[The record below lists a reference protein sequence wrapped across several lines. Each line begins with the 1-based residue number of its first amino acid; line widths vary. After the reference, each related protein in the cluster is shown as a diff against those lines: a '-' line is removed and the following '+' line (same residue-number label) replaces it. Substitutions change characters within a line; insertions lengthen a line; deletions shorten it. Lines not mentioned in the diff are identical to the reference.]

1 MSRAHALAVVG
12 LLCWG
17 LAACGGPPKAA
28 AEEVKP
34 EAPSEPVRSGGPDLA
49 GYAVAESLGGMFT
62 AAWRPLEGA
71 VPVNELFEIEVLLF
85 EGRGRE
91 VPLSGVGVQV
101 SAWMPDHMHG
111 MSRRPEATEVAPGRY
126 RVRGVLLHMEG
137 FWQLFV
143 DVIRDGVSERAEF
156 TLTLG

>member
-1 MSRAHALAVVG
+1 MLKSVWAAGAFLPLALS
-12 LLCWG
+12 
-17 LAACGGPPKAA
+17 ACG
-28 AEEVKP
+28 
-34 EAPSEPVRSGGPDLA
+34 APARASKGVPGAEPVPEQEAQPDLA

-62 AAWRPLEGA
+62 AAWRPVEGA

-85 EGRGRE
+85 EGRGCV
-91 VPLSGVGVQV
+91 VPLSGVGVQI

-126 RVRGVLLHMEG
+126 LVRGVLLHMEG
-137 FWQLFV
+137 FWQFFV

-156 TLTLG
+156 TLTLA